1 MKKSMKKLAVAATV
15 LSALTFNLSTVSAQ
29 TWASRSSEEILNTLS
44 QSNQPGI
51 YIIQW
56 GDTLSTIAE
65 ATGYSVEQLASL
77 NAIHDAH
84 VIYAGSVLY
93 FNQNDATVTFVDA
106 STQEATTQSLEETA
120 RYIVEE
126 TPEWI
131 EPTEDITVVNLPEVD
146 EATQSE
152 VIAAT
157 LETLEETLDT
167 NEPSQE
173 VLSETEVKEE
183 IVEEV
188 PTVEEIEPVVEEI
201 IEEPVVEEEVEET
214 IEEPIVDEIV
224 AEEPV
229 AEETTVVEEVVEVPV
244 EEVQETEVVS
254 SEVTGVNEYGGIYSE
269 AKEWIA
275 MKESG
280 GVYDIWNP
288 SGQYYGRYQLTVSY
302 LNGDLSPENQER
314 VADQYVLERYGSWEA
329 AKAFWEINHW
339 Y

>member
-1 MKKSMKKLAVAATV
+1 MKKSMKKLTVAATV

-29 TWASRSSEEILNTLS
+29 TWSSRSSEEIFNTLS
-44 QSNQPGI
+44 QSNQSGI

-93 FNQNDATVTFVDA
+93 FNQNNETVTFVDA
-106 STQEATTQSLEETA
+106 STQEATTQALEETA
-120 RYIVEE
+120 HYIVEE

-131 EPTEDITVVNLPEVD
+131 ESTEEITVVNLPEVD

-157 LETLEETLDT
+157 LETLEETLDA
-167 NEPSQE
+167 NE
-173 VLSETEVKEE
+173 VLQEDLSEVEEASVVQESETEVEEE
-183 IVEEV
+183 IVEEA
-188 PTVEEIEPVVEEI
+188 PIVEEIEPI
-201 IEEPVVEEEVEET
+201 IEEVIEEV
-214 IEEPIVDEIV
+214 V

-229 AEETTVVEEVVEVPV
+229 AEEEPTVIEEVVEVPV
-244 EEVQETEVVS
+244 EEVQETEVTS

-275 MKESG
+275 MRESG

-288 SGQYYGRYQLTVSY
+288 SGKYYGRYQLTVSY